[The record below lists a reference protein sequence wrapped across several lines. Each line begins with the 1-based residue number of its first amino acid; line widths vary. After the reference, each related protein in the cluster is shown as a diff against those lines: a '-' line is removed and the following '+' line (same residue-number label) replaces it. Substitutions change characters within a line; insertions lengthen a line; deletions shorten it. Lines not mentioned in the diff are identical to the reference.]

1 MQNTRIIKSA
11 CRMCH
16 GGCQVLV
23 HMEGEQVTKIT
34 GDPESPTSR
43 GYICRKGA
51 ASAEL
56 LYHPNRVLQ
65 PLRRIGK
72 RGEHKWEPIS
82 WDEALDEMTERL
94 LKIKQDSG
102 PQYFGM
108 LQGTGRP
115 YENLAARFANAFG
128 TPNFTGV
135 GHICFWPRVYANI
148 FTQGMS
154 EMPVCDVY
162 GQGGVEPQCVM
173 IWGCNIT
180 GPKGHNSSDGM
191 CGALLQKVIKNA
203 QKVIIVDP
211 RRISPAENADYWLQL
226 RPGSE
231 GALALAMINVIIVE
245 DLTDR
250 EFVNNY
256 TIGFKRLQE
265 HIKPFTPEWAEG
277 IVGVSAEDIRA
288 VARTY
293 ATVKPA
299 CMQWGNGIDHSM
311 CNFHTARSLLIIRAI
326 TGNLHVPGG
335 DIVFERPQGLRV
347 KFPYLDPHFSG
358 FRFMPLQNYQYALD
372 RDYKKQ
378 NSSPAK
384 RFIQNKTLQLLDVL
398 KYNLYPLLIRLS
410 QNRGDGQVLKLLAQ
424 LTGARYPLSP
434 VVHPPTFWR
443 SIVNND
449 PYRIQALW
457 IMGANPLLTMSNS
470 LLIEEALK
478 LIDYIV
484 VSDFFITP
492 TAHYADLFLPAST
505 WLEYDE
511 IHNSGAHTFSVF
523 PRKEVVKI
531 GDTLDDQEVMIRLAQ
546 RLGMH
551 DAFPWHNHQ
560 ELTDWM
566 LEGTGLSFK
575 EFCEQGILTGKA
587 RYYAYEKE
595 KHFFHTPSGK
605 LEIYSNTL
613 QSMGISPLP
622 IYREP
627 AFSPISTPQV
637 AEKYPLILIGG
648 VRMADYFHSEG
659 RQINS
664 LRHRNPD
671 PLVEINPKT
680 AISLGCSEGDWVW
693 IETPHDRVKMR
704 AKLFDGI
711 AENVVCAQYAWWFPE
726 EAAPEHGWKKSSIN
740 LTFGEMDYDPETG
753 SESLK
758 SMLCRIYPV
767 GDN

>member
-23 HMEGEQVTKIT
+23 HMEEDRVIKIT
-34 GDPESPTSR
+34 GDPESPASR
-43 GYICRKGA
+43 GYICPKGA

-56 LYHPNRVLQ
+56 LYHPDRVLQ
-65 PLRRIGK
+65 PLRRVGK
-72 RGEHKWEPIS
+72 RGENKWAPIS
-82 WDEALDEMTERL
+82 WDEALDEMAERL
-94 LKIKQDSG
+94 LKIKRESG

-108 LQGTGRP
+108 MHGTGRP
-115 YENLAARFANAFG
+115 YENLGARFASAFG

-180 GPKGHNSSDGM
+180 GAKGHNSSDGM
-191 CGALLQKVIKNA
+191 CGAMLQKVIKNA
-203 QKVIIVDP
+203 RKVIVVDP

-226 RPGSE
+226 RPGTD

-245 DLTDR
+245 DLIDR

-256 TIGFKRLQE
+256 TVGFQRLKE
-265 HIKPFTPEWAEG
+265 HIKKFTPEWAEG
-277 IVGVSAEDIRA
+277 IVGVGAEDIRA
-288 VARTY
+288 AARTY

-299 CMQWGNGIDHSM
+299 CMQWGNAIDHSM
-311 CNFHTARSLLIIRAI
+311 CNFHTARSLLILRAI

-335 DIVFERPQGLRV
+335 DIIFERPQGLRV
-347 KFPYLDPHFSG
+347 KFPYLDVDFGG
-358 FRFMPLQNYQYALD
+358 FRFMPLQNYQFALD
-372 RDYKKQ
+372 GNHGKQ
-378 NSSPAK
+378 KISSTK
-384 RFIQNKTLQLLDVL
+384 RFIQDRTLQFLDFL
-398 KYNLYPLLIRLS
+398 KYNFFPLLREFN
-410 QNRGDGQVLKLLAQ
+410 QGEGQAIKLMAELK
-424 LTGARYPLSP
+424 GARYPLSP
-434 VVHPPTFWR
+434 VSHPPTFWK
-443 SIVNND
+443 SIVNSD

-478 LIDYIV
+478 LIDYVV

-492 TAHYADLFLPAST
+492 TAHYADLFLPASI

-511 IHNSGAHTFSVF
+511 VHNSGAHTFSVF
-523 PRKEVVKI
+523 PRKKVAKI
-531 GDTLDDQEVMIRLAQ
+531 GDTLDDQEIMIRLAQ

-551 DAFPWHNHQ
+551 DAFPWHSHQ

-566 LEGTGLSFK
+566 LEGTGLSFE
-575 EFCEQGILTGKA
+575 EFCEKGILTGKA
-587 RYYAYEKE
+587 RYYAFEKE

-605 LEIYSNTL
+605 LEIYSDTL
-613 QSMGISPLP
+613 ESMGVSPLP

-637 AEKYPLILIGG
+637 AEKYPLILIAG
-648 VRMADYFHSEG
+648 VKMGNYFHSEG
-659 RQINS
+659 RQISS
-664 LRHRNPD
+664 LRRRNQD
-671 PLVEINPKT
+671 PLVEINPNT
-680 AISLGCSEGDWVW
+680 ATSLGFSEGDWVW
-693 IETPHDRVKMR
+693 IETPHGRVKMR
-704 AKLFDGI
+704 AQLFDGI

-767 GDN
+767 E